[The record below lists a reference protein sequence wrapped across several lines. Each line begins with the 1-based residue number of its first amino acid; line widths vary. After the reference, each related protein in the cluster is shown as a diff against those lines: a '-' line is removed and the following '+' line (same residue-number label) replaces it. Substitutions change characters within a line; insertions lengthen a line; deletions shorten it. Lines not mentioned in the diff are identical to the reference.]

1 MRGSPHHQT
10 RNPYPPFLIL
20 NKQMSTGWAQ
30 LPSFFPGAPEF
41 GIVRERR
48 NNRTLMLGV
57 GQSCSLSL
65 SGPPTSSAPISTWVP
80 LPKLSAELSF
90 RS

>member
-48 NNRTLMLGV
+48 NNRTLM
-57 GQSCSLSL
+57 
-65 SGPPTSSAPISTWVP
+65 
-80 LPKLSAELSF
+80 
-90 RS
+90 